1 MARPNKT
8 GLDYFPLDV
17 DFHDDDKVALL
28 TAEFNVMAEAIIIRL
43 LCKIYKNGYYYA
55 WGDDERLLF
64 CRWAG
69 GVFVPN
75 QVEEVVKGCLRRSF
89 FDKGVFEAFGILTS
103 PGIQKRFMQA
113 SQERKSIDII
123 ADYWLLDIPSDDR
136 FNIIRSNNGVNPPNN
151 GVNPPNK
158 YIKKSK
164 LNISSPNVEDIP
176 PYNPPKGKGDD
187 IPAEF
192 VTLWDNFRG
201 KRKSLADDYKDF
213 CKKTEGLTVD
223 YVKLQSRAQ
232 VAKNVYFQTWLNDF
246 FPKKS
251 KRNIDIS
258 AVEPTFQPIVADW
271 LEYKSERGQTYRQ
284 KGFDAFYSRLRTLS
298 DGDPHRAREI
308 IEQSKANN
316 WAGIF
321 ALGNGLHGNGTRTS
335 GNQTP
340 SDDDLAR
347 AVAEGWARAHTR
359 QDWEQ

>member
-1 MARPNKT
+1 MANNKT
-8 GLDYFPLDV
+8 GLNYYGVDTDRYMDLRVRRLVKDHGCRGLAVYDY
-17 DFHDDDKVALL
+17 LL
-28 TAEFNVMAEAIIIRL
+28 CEIYRVQGCFAVWDESTAFNVAEYFGLKESNVLEIVKY
-43 LCKIYKNGYYYA
+43 C
-55 WGDDERLLF
+55 
-64 CRWAG
+64 
-69 GVFVPN
+69 GVV
-75 QVEEVVKGCLRRSF
+75 GL
-89 FDKGVFEAFGILTS
+89 FDKELLSRGIITS
-103 PGIQKRFMQA
+103 ASIQRRYLEMCSRAKRRIIKIPEICRIIPEQ
-113 SQERKSIDII
+113 SQIIPEQSQIIPEVCGKRK
-123 ADYWLLDIPSDDR
+123 
-136 FNIIRSNNGVNPPNN
+136 
-151 GVNPPNK
+151 K
-158 YIKKSK
+158 
-164 LNISSPNVEDIP
+164 NISSPNVEDIP

-223 YVKLQSRAQ
+223 YVKLQRRAQ

-335 GNQTP
+335 VNQPP

-359 QDWEQ
+359 QEWEQ

>member
-28 TAEFNVMAEAIIIRL
+28 TAEFNVMAEAIMIRL

-103 PGIQKRFMQA
+103 VGIQKRFLQA

-164 LNISSPNVEDIP
+164 VNISTTTTAREDQCNSGYSVNDFSATPEKGCAEKAPPVPMPAGTYEYIPIDQVAEWMKGETAWIEQLCINRHKDPEYIKRMIDEFAAHCANNGDTDKDKSDCKRHFNNWLRKVEQQPNNN
-176 PYNPPKGKGDD
+176 YTN
-187 IPAEF
+187 
-192 VTLWDNFRG
+192 G
-201 KRKSLADDYKDF
+201 KRTYN
-213 CKKTEGLTVD
+213 KTERPTVD
-223 YVKLQSRAQ
+223 EL
-232 VAKNVYFQTWLNDF
+232 D
-246 FPKKS
+246 
-251 KRNIDIS
+251 
-258 AVEPTFQPIVADW
+258 
-271 LEYKSERGQTYRQ
+271 
-284 KGFDAFYSRLRTLS
+284 
-298 DGDPHRAREI
+298 
-308 IEQSKANN
+308 
-316 WAGIF
+316 
-321 ALGNGLHGNGTRTS
+321 
-335 GNQTP
+335 
-340 SDDDLAR
+340 R
-347 AVAEGWARAHTR
+347 AVAEGFARAHTR
-359 QDWEQ
+359 QEWEQ

>member
-164 LNISSPNVEDIP
+164 VNISSPNVEDIP
-176 PYNPPKGKGDD
+176 PYNPPKGKGDTESSPGSD
-187 IPAEF
+187 KPSSSGKKEKVAA
-192 VTLWDNFRG
+192 
-201 KRKSLADDYKDF
+201 KRKKA
-213 CKKTEGLTVD
+213 
-223 YVKLQSRAQ
+223 
-232 VAKNVYFQTWLNDF
+232 
-246 FPKKS
+246 
-251 KRNIDIS
+251 IDIS

-284 KGFDAFYSRLRTLS
+284 KGFEAFYSRLRTLS

-335 GNQTP
+335 VNQPP

-359 QDWEQ
+359 QEWEQ